1 MKSRQQLLFF
11 LFFVLFITGIF
22 LSTETNSTVFQH
34 TQIDTI
40 GHFIS
45 FFCLA
50 WFLNAFLKLSLI
62 LLTPTLIVFGGLT
75 ELGQLYLGFRNG
87 EFSDFFADV
96 LGVLFFVLL
105 RWVAMMYGYSLKKK

>member
-11 LFFVLFITGIF
+11 LFFVLIITGIF
-22 LSTETNSTVFQH
+22 ISSDTGSSVFQH

-50 WFLNAFLKLSLI
+50 WFLHAFVKLSLM
-62 LLTPTLIVFGGLT
+62 LLAPTLIVYGFLS
-75 ELGQLYLGFRNG
+75 EVGQAYLGFRNG

-96 LGVLFFVLL
+96 LGVLFFVLV
-105 RWVAMMYGYSLKKK
+105 RWAAMMYGYRLKK